1 MLEEMNNKEEMRDT
15 RLHSVPLT
23 EGTPRSN
30 NSSNEEKNN
39 SKSIFYNIISY
50 ICCCLKKN

>member
-1 MLEEMNNKEEMRDT
+1 MLEEMRDT

-30 NSSNEEKNN
+30 SSSEEKDD
-39 SKSIFYNIISY
+39 SKSFFYNIILY
-50 ICCCLKKN
+50 ICCCLK

>member
-1 MLEEMNNKEEMRDT
+1 MLEEIRDT

-23 EGTPRSN
+23 EGTYS
-30 NSSNEEKNN
+30 SSNEEKDN

-50 ICCCLKKN
+50 ICLCLK

>member
-1 MLEEMNNKEEMRDT
+1 MLAEMKDNDEMRDT

-30 NSSNEEKNN
+30 SSNEEKDNN
-39 SKSIFYNIISY
+39 KSIFYNLLSY
-50 ICCCLKKN
+50 ICCYK